1 MKTFKTLILFFALWV
16 SFIFFSSSHAGIF
29 DDIIWN
35 SQPQVQYC
43 DDEWECWLL
52 EWIDLA
58 KGAINDI
65 ETERSLSEYIQDLV
79 QYVLT
84 FVTIIAVIYIIYAW
98 FRLMVDPGDDSEKV
112 KRTKNIILYVIVGII
127 IIWLAWPITLWL
139 FELLWTSWSSGWS
152 DFWPWNPGPSD
163 PVFPDDRVQ

>member
-1 MKTFKTLILFFALWV
+1 MKTIHKLLVSMLITIWFL
-16 SFIFFSSSHAGIF
+16 SFSAVEAGFF
-29 DDIIWN
+29 DDFIW
-35 SQPQVQYC
+35 SSKPKVQIC
-43 DDEWECWLL
+43 DDEGECGLI

-58 KGAINDI
+58 KDAINDI
-65 ETERSLSEYIQDLV
+65 ETDRSFSEYIQDLV
-79 QYVLT
+79 QYLLT

-139 FELLWTSWSSGWS
+139 LNLLGTSA
-152 DFWPWNPGPSD
+152 
-163 PVFPDDRVQ
+163 